1 MSMDEVKVVVDA
13 MGGDDAP
20 GVREAEFL
28 DNGLHQFVL
37 SMRSWSEATP
47 GSVPSSVK
55 PKCL

>member
-1 MSMDEVKVVVDA
+1 MEETSPLTKQKIQA
-13 MGGDDAP
+13 AAL
-20 GVREAEFL
+20 AEFL
-28 DNGLHQFVL
+28 DKGLHQFVL